1 MYMNYGEL
9 SMFEICSIILSGVS
23 HFLTMW
29 RFDCCKFVH
38 FAPSFFGLTCFH
50 TALLCMSSSR
60 SCLSHDST
68 VTAEQ
73 GPVPL
78 PSNCLYFKS
87 T

>member
-1 MYMNYGEL
+1 MNYGEL

-29 RFDCCKFVH
+29 RFDCCKFVY

-50 TALLCMSSSR
+50 TALMCMSSSR